1 MVSRWSVVVEHS
13 QYTPALMMLKTGG
26 MRGRREVK
34 QDRLAEDLEGLS
46 LLERDRDW
54 PRVLLCSLVFE
65 GDMAMGA

>member
-1 MVSRWSVVVEHS
+1 MVLSRRSVRMEHS
-13 QYTPALMMLKTGG
+13 QYTPTLMMLKMGG

-54 PRVLLCSLVFE
+54 PRVLLC
-65 GDMAMGA
+65 